1 MFRFLAG
8 VAQLVRALDCESGG
22 RGFEPHRS
30 PHFGHFGY
38 NNNMASKLKKLK
50 DLERQLTVSV
60 SVEDYE
66 SKYNTKLTKIKSS
79 AKLDGFRKGNVPND
93 VLKQRYGD
101 SIHYEVLNELIQES
115 YPLELR
121 TQELKP
127 ASPPAINIESEDP
140 TKPISYS
147 AVFEVFPEVKPKLS
161 RWTSY
166 EKTAITLED
175 SDVDLAITDITE
187 RYCHWHKADRAAQE
201 KDQVVIDFEG
211 KIEGE
216 GFEGNQ
222 SKDFKL
228 VIGSKSMIPGFEDH
242 LLGKSSGDSFAFKTH
257 FPEDYFKK
265 DLAGKETEFFIS
277 LHEVQEM
284 HKAEINK
291 ELFET
296 LAMEG
301 VEDEAGF
308 RAEIL
313 KRMKGEIEQQEKSL
327 TKESLYETLLKG
339 NDFKVPKATVDEQA
353 DLMRK
358 DSLMRMGQ
366 TPENAADDLFP
377 QEDFLENAEK
387 RVRLDLLFSALLKKY
402 ELEVQE
408 SDLETFIEEEASKY
422 KDAEQ
427 FKTWIQSQPQQLD
440 QYKMVI
446 LENLLIEKLE
456 SDLKSKVKVI
466 KFSEL
471 ANK

>member
-1 MFRFLAG
+1 M
-8 VAQLVRALDCESGG
+8 S
-22 RGFEPHRS
+22 
-30 PHFGHFGY
+30 
-38 NNNMASKLKKLK
+38 SKLKKLK
-50 DLERQLTVSV
+50 DLERKLTVSV
-60 SVEDYE
+60 PVEDYE
-66 SKYNTKLTKIKSS
+66 NKYTGKLSKIKST
-79 AKLDGFRKGNVPND
+79 AKLDGFRKGHVPND

-115 YPLELR
+115 YPKEL
-121 TQELKP
+121 QEQDIKP
-127 ASPPAINIESEDP
+127 ASSPAISIESEDP
-140 TKPISYS
+140 IKPISYS
-147 AVFEVFPEVKPKLS
+147 AVFEVFPEIKPKLS
-161 RWTSY
+161 RWKSF
-166 EKTAITLED
+166 EKSEITLDD
-175 SDVDLAITDITE
+175 SDIDLAIDDILE
-187 RYCHWHKADRAAQE
+187 RYCEWQKVERVAQD

-216 GFEGNQ
+216 GFEGNE

-228 VIGSKSMIPGFEDH
+228 VLGSKSMIPGFEDN
-242 LLGKSSGDSFAFKTH
+242 LVGKKSGESFSFKTN

-265 DLAGKETEFFIS
+265 DLAGKETEFFIT

>member
-1 MFRFLAG
+1 
-8 VAQLVRALDCESGG
+8 
-22 RGFEPHRS
+22 
-30 PHFGHFGY
+30 
-38 NNNMASKLKKLK
+38 MASKLKKLK
-50 DLERQLTVSV
+50 DLERKLTVSV
-60 SVEDYE
+60 LVEDYD
-66 SKYNTKLTKIKSS
+66 SKYSTKLSKIKST
-79 AKLDGFRKGNVPND
+79 AKLDGFRKGNVPDD

-115 YPLELR
+115 YPKELQA
-121 TQELKP
+121 QELKP
-127 ASPPAINIESEDP
+127 ASSPAIDIVSEGP
-140 TKPISYS
+140 LKPVSYT

-166 EKTAITLED
+166 EKTEITLD
-175 SDVDLAITDITE
+175 DADVDLAINDISE
-187 RYCHWHKADRAAQE
+187 RYCKWNKVDRAAQD
-201 KDQVVIDFEG
+201 KDQVIIDFEG
-211 KIEGE
+211 KIDGE
-216 GFEGNQ
+216 SFEGNE

-228 VIGSKSMIPGFEDH
+228 ILGSKSMIPGFEDN
-242 LLGKSSGDSFAFKTH
+242 LMDKSSGDTFSFKTN

-265 DLAGKETEFFIS
+265 DLANKETEFFIT

-284 HKAEINK
+284 HKASIDK

-308 RAEIL
+308 RDEIL
-313 KRMKGEIEQQEKSL
+313 KRMKGEIAQQEKSL
-327 TKESLYETLLKG
+327 TKESLYETLLKS
-339 NDFKVPKATVDEQA
+339 NDFKVPNATVEEQSN
-353 DLMRK
+353 LMRK

-366 TPENAADDLFP
+366 TPETAEDDLFP
-377 QEDFLENAEK
+377 IEDFKENAER
-387 RVRLDLLFSALLKKY
+387 RVRLDLLFSALLEKY
-402 ELEVQE
+402 ALEVKE
-408 SDLETFIEEEASKY
+408 EDLNKFIEEEAGKY

>member
-1 MFRFLAG
+1 
-8 VAQLVRALDCESGG
+8 
-22 RGFEPHRS
+22 
-30 PHFGHFGY
+30 
-38 NNNMASKLKKLK
+38 MASKLKKLK
-50 DLERQLTVSV
+50 DLERKLTVSV
-60 SVEDYE
+60 LVEDYD
-66 SKYNTKLTKIKSS
+66 SKYSTKLSKIKST
-79 AKLDGFRKGNVPND
+79 AKLDGFRKGNVPDD

-115 YPLELR
+115 YPKELKE
-121 TQELKP
+121 QNLKP
-127 ASPPAINIESEDP
+127 ASSPAIDIVGEDP
-140 TKPISYS
+140 LKPVSYT

-166 EKTAITLED
+166 ERTEITLD
-175 SDVDLAITDITE
+175 DADVDLAIKDISE
-187 RYCHWHKADRAAQE
+187 RYCKWNKVDRAAQDN
-201 KDQVVIDFEG
+201 DQVIIDFEG
-211 KIEGE
+211 KIDGE
-216 GFEGNQ
+216 SFEGNE

-228 VIGSKSMIPGFEDH
+228 ILGSKSMIPGFEDN
-242 LLGKSSGDSFAFKTH
+242 LMDKSSGDTFSFKTN

-265 DLAGKETEFFIS
+265 DLANKETEFFIT

-284 HKAEINK
+284 HKASIDK

-308 RAEIL
+308 RDEIL
-313 KRMKGEIEQQEKSL
+313 KRMKGEIVQQEKSL
-327 TKESLYETLLKG
+327 TKESLYETLLKS
-339 NDFKVPKATVDEQA
+339 NDFKVPNATVEEQSN
-353 DLMRK
+353 LMRK

-366 TPENAADDLFP
+366 TPETAEDDLFP
-377 QEDFLENAEK
+377 IEDFKENAEK
-387 RVRLDLLFSALLKKY
+387 RVRLDLLFSALLEKY
-402 ELEVQE
+402 ALEVKE
-408 SDLETFIEEEASKY
+408 EDINKFIEEEASKY

-456 SDLKSKVKVI
+456 SDLKSKVKAI